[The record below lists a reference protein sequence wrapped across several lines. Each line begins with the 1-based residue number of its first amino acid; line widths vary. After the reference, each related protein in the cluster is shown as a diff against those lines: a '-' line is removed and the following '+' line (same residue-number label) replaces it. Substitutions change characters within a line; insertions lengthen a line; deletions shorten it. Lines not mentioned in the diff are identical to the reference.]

1 MSKHNKF
8 SNKKNPPEVF
18 PFRQE
23 DQQQGIFTPFS
34 KWDDPQYT
42 VQLQATHRM
51 RESNK
56 LDLHTASN
64 IQSRPKN
71 WVYQDWV
78 EESEVTV
85 LCGPIDGGK
94 TTFECMLA
102 AGVTVGSSFSLHPG
116 LTPKGAGHVIIINQ
130 EDDVETVLKPCLE
143 AAGADLEKVHFI
155 GRKTGPGDD
164 SPFSFSNERDIN
176 RLMGLAERLDNNIGL
191 LIVDPIYFA
200 VDGDP
205 NSNHKARQA
214 YEHLTALSKRLACAT
229 LGIAHA
235 VENSLGR
242 KALRRVA
249 GPPALRQV
257 PRAAMLLSKISNGP
271 TETGGT
277 HVLVHAKSK
286 GRMDGGFEYRITS
299 VEVPS
304 QNGTKTAPK
313 FVITRELFGS
323 ADDILDQADRGIAVE
338 KMSKLDRA
346 VKFLKM
352 VLRDGPRL
360 WIEIEKLAEEADVK
374 IGTLLAAKS
383 FLMLITKK
391 RKGDGRSVWC
401 LPDAEDTNDPMD

>member
-1 MSKHNKF
+1 MSIYNKL
-8 SNKKNPPEVF
+8 SNKKNPPEAL
-18 PFRQE
+18 PLQQD
-23 DQQQGIFTPFS
+23 DQRQGISIPLS
-34 KWDDPQYT
+34 KWNDPHYT
-42 VQLQATHRM
+42 AQLQATNRM

-64 IQSRPKN
+64 IQSRPKI
-71 WVYQDWV
+71 WVYSDWV

-85 LCGPIDGGK
+85 VCGPIDGGK
-94 TTFECMLA
+94 TTLQCMLA

-116 LTPKGAGHVIIINQ
+116 LTPKGAGHVIIINL

-143 AAGADLEKVHFI
+143 AAGADLNKVHFI
-155 GRKTGPGDD
+155 GRETGPGDD
-164 SPFSFSNERDIN
+164 SPFSFSNERDMN
-176 RLMGLAERLDNNIGL
+176 RLMGLAERFDNNIGL
-191 LIVDPIYFA
+191 LIVDPIYFS

-205 NSNHKARQA
+205 NSNHKARQG

-229 LGIAHA
+229 LGIAHS

-271 TETGGT
+271 TATGGT

-286 GRMDGGFEYRITS
+286 GRMDGGFEYRIAL
-299 VEVPS
+299 VEVPG
-304 QNGTKTAPK
+304 QNGTKIVPK
-313 FVITRELFGS
+313 FVVTRELIGS
-323 ADDILDQADRGIAVE
+323 ADDILDQADRGITVE
-338 KMSKLDRA
+338 KMSKLDCA
-346 VKFLKM
+346 VNFLRT
-352 VLRDGPRL
+352 VLKDGPRL

-383 FLMLITKK
+383 ALMIVTQK

-401 LPDAEDTNDPMD
+401 LPDAEDTNDLID